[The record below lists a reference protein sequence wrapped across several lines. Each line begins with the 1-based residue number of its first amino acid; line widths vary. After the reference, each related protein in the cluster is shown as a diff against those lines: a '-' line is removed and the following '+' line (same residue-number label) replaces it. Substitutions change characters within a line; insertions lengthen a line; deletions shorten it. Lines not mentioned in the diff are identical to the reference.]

1 MILTNKNKIK
11 MVVRKIKQSKRI
23 SIKRLNYT
31 PPEDKIKINKQNNH
45 QEQENKNQK
54 QEQRKMIGQK

>member
-1 MILTNKNKIK
+1 

-45 QEQENKNQK
+45 QQWKNKNQNQK
-54 QEQRKMIGQK
+54 QEEGAPAAGQIRKIS